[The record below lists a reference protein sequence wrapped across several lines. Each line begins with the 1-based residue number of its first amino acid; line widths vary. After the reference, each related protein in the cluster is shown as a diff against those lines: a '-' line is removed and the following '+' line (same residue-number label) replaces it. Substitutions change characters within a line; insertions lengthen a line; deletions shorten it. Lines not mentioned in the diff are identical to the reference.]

1 MDIKD
6 AAETPVPEMAQL
18 LRKWVSYRTDIVHVW
33 PGALALVNHV
43 PVREVGNGLLLC
55 MFVYSS
61 VTCPMSAKIK
71 GQTKPNLQLQR
82 TEQWVPAREGL
93 GGAAEDRGVGGV
105 GTDGASICGGEH
117 VPG

>member
-1 MDIKD
+1 M
-6 AAETPVPEMAQL
+6 VCFC
-18 LRKWVSYRTDIVHVW
+18 V
-33 PGALALVNHV
+33 
-43 PVREVGNGLLLC
+43 
-55 MFVYSS
+55 FVYSS

-71 GQTKPNLQLQR
+71 GQTKRNLQLQR

-93 GGAAEDRGVGGV
+93 GGGSRGWGVGSV